1 MAEMMGGLMDR
12 RSRRTQATRARLLD
26 GARQAIIE
34 HGPDAVTVVQITT
47 AADLGTGTFYNY
59 FTTRDDIVT
68 AVLYD
73 TVESL
78 GRRLDAMTR
87 DMPDPAEVFSSS
99 LRHLM
104 GMAISDPLWGWFVV
118 RIGAAHPAL
127 VETLGPRATR
137 DLQRGLD
144 EGRFDIAN
152 LHMTADVV
160 FGSLLAAIHS
170 HLSGDRSGD
179 RPAEYAE
186 LNLRMV
192 GLSKQDAAEVCVRP
206 LPELPALPALSDDG
220 EVR

>member
-1 MAEMMGGLMDR
+1 VTVMMAGVTDR
-12 RSRRTQATRARLLD
+12 RSRRSEATRARLLR
-26 GARQAIIE
+26 GARQAIID

-87 DMPDPAEVFSSS
+87 DMPDPAEVFASS

-104 GMAISDPLWGWFVV
+104 GMAITDPLWGWFVV

-137 DLQRGLD
+137 DLKRGID

-170 HLSGDRSGD
+170 YLAGDRAGD
-179 RPAEYAE
+179 QPAEYAE

-192 GLSKQDAAEVCVRP
+192 GLSKNDAEEVCARP
-206 LPELPALPALSDDG
+206 LPELPALTEED
-220 EVR
+220 